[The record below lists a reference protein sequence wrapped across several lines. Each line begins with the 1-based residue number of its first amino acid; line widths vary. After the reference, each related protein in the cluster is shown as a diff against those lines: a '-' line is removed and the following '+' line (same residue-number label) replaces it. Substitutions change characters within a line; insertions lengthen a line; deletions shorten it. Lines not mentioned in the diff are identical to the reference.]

1 MADMPERHTNI
12 AAEGSKPV
20 WVIRTD
26 ESEEM
31 IRRAGAILDT
41 NKDGEVSK
49 DELETAAEK
58 NRSANV
64 AKKK

>member
-1 MADMPERHTNI
+1 MPERHTNI

-41 NKDGEVSK
+41 NNDGEVSK
-49 DELETAAEK
+49 EELDDAA
-58 NRSANV
+58 AQNV
-64 AKKK
+64 KKK